1 MPTARALCR
10 GGTNVHKVRVEHLRQ
25 WIGREERA
33 SDWASPAPLAGLAAL
48 LDHET
53 PPWAAGEVPPLGH
66 WLYFLPHARQSA
78 IDVDG
83 HPKPGDF
90 LPPVALPRR
99 MWAGGEVVFHA
110 PLPVG
115 AQIERVSTIA
125 NVTAKTGSS
134 GAMLFVTVRH
144 AIFCHGALAI
154 EERQDL
160 VYRGPDGTA
169 VPAPAIDAPKA
180 DAIRIVTPDP
190 VALFRFSA
198 LTFNGHR
205 IHYDR
210 DYAREIEGYPGLVV
224 HGPYAATLLV
234 DHFLRETPGA
244 VLKRF
249 SFRARRPM
257 FDTAPFSLNLARTG
271 AVADVWTADTAGRP
285 AMTGTI
291 DCTGE

>member
-1 MPTARALCR
+1 MDI
-10 GGTNVHKVRVEHLRQ
+10 EHLKQ

-33 SDWASPAPLAGLAAL
+33 GDCASPVPLAGLAAL

-53 PPWAAGEVPPLGH
+53 PPWIEGEVPPLGH

-83 HPKPGDF
+83 HPKRGDF
-90 LPPVALPRR
+90 LPPVPLPRR
-99 MWAGGEVVFHA
+99 MWASGEVVFHTHV
-110 PLPVG
+110 PIG
-115 AQIERVSTIA
+115 AAIERRSRIA
-125 NVTAKTGSS
+125 DVTARTGSS
-134 GAMLFVTVRH
+134 GPLVFVTLRH
-144 AIFCHGALAI
+144 DIFCDGALAI

-160 VYRGPDGTA
+160 VYRGPGD
-169 VPAPAIDAPKA
+169 APARAVEVPVA
-180 DAIRIVTPDP
+180 DATRIVTPDP
-190 VALFRFSA
+190 VALFRYSA

-210 DYAREIEGYPGLVV
+210 DYARNAEGYPGLVV

-244 VLKRF
+244 IVKRF
-249 SFRARRPM
+249 SFRARQPL
-257 FDTAPFSLNLARTG
+257 FDTAPFSLNLRRAG
-271 AVADVWTADTAGRP
+271 AAAEVWTTDAAGRL

-291 DCTGE
+291 DFKGEQACAMS